1 MMDDVKEFEECQV
14 RLQKCEDFLRQFAF
28 KKEAFISTDYY
39 EMQIQVLKDNGA
51 AAMKEQIALY
61 QGLVDRQ
68 KATEAALKG
77 KLGTVDGAKI
87 TKTAFKSFLD
97 KFTVIQEELK
107 LDKHKKV

>member
-39 EMQIQVLKDNGA
+39 EMQIQVLKDKGA
-51 AAMKEQIALY
+51 ATMKEQIALY

-77 KLGTVDGAKI
+77 VTMDGAKI
-87 TKTAFKSFLD
+87 TQAAFKGFLD
-97 KFTVIQEELK
+97 KFTVIQQE
-107 LDKHKKV
+107 